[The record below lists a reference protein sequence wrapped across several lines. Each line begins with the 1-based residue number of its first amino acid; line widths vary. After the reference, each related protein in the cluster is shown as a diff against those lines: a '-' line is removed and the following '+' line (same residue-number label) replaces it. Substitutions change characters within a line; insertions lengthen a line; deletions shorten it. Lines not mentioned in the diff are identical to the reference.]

1 MEHLITTNKVVLI
14 MTKENYTQEESEKL
28 TEEIRNIVNSSYH
41 GWHNKL
47 KTRQDLLDFIN
58 YKTPLL

>member
-1 MEHLITTNKVVLI
+1 
-14 MTKENYTQEESEKL
+14 MTKENYTQEESEKFID
-28 TEEIRNIVNSSYH
+28 EIRSIVNSSH
-41 GWHNKL
+41 RGWHNKL